1 MMSSRMGTKRE
12 LCEICLSAGV
22 EKGFFNAQK
31 TADHKREHA
40 AKLIS
45 LSCKACFAHILLDSL
60 FAVSVHEKACQGAG
74 TARSAKRHHQDTACP
89 RCGEDLSNRSES
101 HKLDHL
107 SGRICSPREDE
118 DEPGVEAFVD
128 NEVPAPEFNGMARG
142 NLPEQWNK
150 RVIDVDKSLL
160 AEAEDEEKLCD
171 SILVNGLRG
180 MGHELSDRAFS
191 DLFKLLN
198 LQEFRSGFQKGQLSK
213 SFVSVLN
220 DSKNNT
226 CWMERTIRK
235 SVVYVRDLLEVSL
248 LNFGRR
254 NLKFYKVLLEMRAD
268 QALWNSFDFD
278 GSGSIDVDE
287 HGTSWGHRWTSFP
300 IYQTR
305 KRALV
310 QKFGSTVDLV
320 SWGLWLDSG
329 ETDSNSSIY
338 ILVAFPMNAP
348 ASMLPRPDCLFPI
361 GYVYHASDIVDCFE
375 VLLPQ
380 FESLRDVPRSFNGCK
395 RSIVVE
401 INLLTGDNPAVTK
414 LLRLMES
421 AKAMIPCKDCMI
433 KSSVSQR
440 LFLNDPTRWK
450 ARIRTQELSEA
461 AVSLMR
467 RDATVTQKDTGM

>member
-1 MMSSRMGTKRE
+1 MPKRLLITSASMLPNLSQSPARRHALLIFFWT
-12 LCEICLSAGV
+12 LCLLSPFMRKPVKEQAPH
-22 EKGFFNAQK
+22 EAQ
-31 TADHKREHA
+31 
-40 AKLIS
+40 
-45 LSCKACFAHILLDSL
+45 
-60 FAVSVHEKACQGAG
+60 
-74 TARSAKRHHQDTACP
+74 KRHHQDTACP

-107 SGRICSPREDE
+107 SGWICSPREDE

-254 NLKFYKVLLEMRAD
+254 KPKILQGAFGNESRPSSLE
-268 QALWNSFDFD
+268 F
-278 GSGSIDVDE
+278 I
-287 HGTSWGHRWTSFP
+287 
-300 IYQTR
+300 
-305 KRALV
+305 
-310 QKFGSTVDLV
+310 
-320 SWGLWLDSG
+320 
-329 ETDSNSSIY
+329 
-338 ILVAFPMNAP
+338 
-348 ASMLPRPDCLFPI
+348 
-361 GYVYHASDIVDCFE
+361 
-375 VLLPQ
+375 
-380 FESLRDVPRSFNGCK
+380 
-395 RSIVVE
+395 
-401 INLLTGDNPAVTK
+401 
-414 LLRLMES
+414 
-421 AKAMIPCKDCMI
+421 
-433 KSSVSQR
+433 
-440 LFLNDPTRWK
+440 
-450 ARIRTQELSEA
+450 
-461 AVSLMR
+461 
-467 RDATVTQKDTGM
+467 